1 MGSLF
6 VKTFVFF
13 TAVGLV
19 RGTGT
24 ITDNCKC
31 FSIYNIL
38 SSQQRQLRDDFK
50 NFSLTLFDIWY
61 VENNTL
67 TAWQKNDIKYNKYY
81 QWHERWLGGFIKD
94 TSKPTYSKWFITP
107 CNGQIFNN
115 SIITDLSKL
124 GGIQQAEKELDKNV
138 LEVKDLVEEIGNI
151 SDFTLKQKNFFLYD
165 ESNYIN
171 HTFYTELNKKLQ
183 IYGLISTSTIG
194 IKTMNLIRPRNSL
207 KFRVLHNKY
216 MDHIVL

>member
-13 TAVGLV
+13 TTVGLV
-19 RGTGT
+19 RGTRT

-50 NFSLTLFDIWY
+50 NFSLMLFDIWY

-94 TSKPTYSKWFITP
+94 ISKPTYSKWFITP
-107 CNGQIFNN
+107 CNGHIFNN

-124 GGIQQAEKELDKNV
+124 GGIQQAEK
-138 LEVKDLVEEIGNI
+138 
-151 SDFTLKQKNFFLYD
+151 
-165 ESNYIN
+165 
-171 HTFYTELNKKLQ
+171 
-183 IYGLISTSTIG
+183 
-194 IKTMNLIRPRNSL
+194 
-207 KFRVLHNKY
+207 
-216 MDHIVL
+216 

>member
-13 TAVGLV
+13 TTVGLV
-19 RGTGT
+19 RGTRT

-94 TSKPTYSKWFITP
+94 TSKPTYSKWFITS

-138 LEVKDLVEEIGNI
+138 LEVKDLVEKIGNI
-151 SDFTLKQKNFFLYD
+151 SDLTLKQKNFFLYD

-194 IKTMNLIRPRNSL
+194 IKTVNLIRPRNSL